1 MNDLQTIGDTYHGM
15 NPMKFYTNAL
25 LILAITLAS
34 TMLFRVVYSQYF
46 NLGYAIGYKATIDS
60 VKAAPGN

>member
-1 MNDLQTIGDTYHGM
+1 
-15 NPMKFYTNAL
+15 MKLFTNAL

-34 TMLFRVVYSQYF
+34 TMLFKILYSQYF
-46 NLGYAIGYKATIDS
+46 NLGSAIGYNTTIDS